1 MNQIEDILS
10 QLTLEQKADLCSG
23 LNAWNTF
30 PIASLGVPEALMTDG
45 PHGLRKQYDK
55 ESAMLESSVPA
66 TCFPPAA
73 TTACSWDKDLL
84 YRVGEALGS
93 EARDQG
99 VSLVLGPGIN
109 IKRSPLCGRNFEY
122 FSEDPILSGDLGAQM
137 IKGIQ
142 STGTGACIK
151 HFAANNREYFRMV
164 SNSIVDERALHEI
177 YLQGFERAI
186 KTARPY
192 AVMSAYNMLNGD
204 YCGEKKELI
213 AGILR
218 EDWGFDGLVVSD
230 WGACYNREKG
240 IAAGMDLEMP
250 YSGEENTERIMR
262 SVAKGTLDQQA
273 LDACVRR
280 VLSFVFRCEA
290 EKSKPYTYDAQKN
303 HEIAREAAA
312 SSAVLLKNENGLLPL
327 KPGTKVALLGEFAEK
342 PRYQGAGSSMIN
354 PLQLETALEEF
365 PKYGIHFIYSKGY
378 DSTKDETDESLLTDA
393 KRVADEADV
402 AVIFAGLPAH
412 YEMEGIDR
420 THICIPQNQA
430 ELIEQVAA
438 TKPVVVLLCGG
449 APVEMPWIG
458 CVTSLLHCYLGGEAS
473 ASAAAQLLTG
483 AVNPSGKLA
492 ETYPIHLSDTPS
504 YRFFSDDRHNVEY
517 RESIYVGYRYY
528 DAAKMDVL
536 FPFGYGLSYTTF
548 SYSDLRLSRDTLLA
562 GQSLSLSFT
571 VTNTGKVAGAEAA
584 QVYIEHGPAEKH
596 LCAFGK
602 VFLQPGETKEL
613 SFTLSERDFSFY
625 HGGWKLMDD
634 CTVLVGASSRD
645 IRLKA
650 MVSIPRG
657 MTPPKYPLATD
668 GHWDAVA
675 FYSLF
680 DKIPQISF
688 SKHPFTINATL
699 TDFDSAAI
707 GRQIHRVAKWFAKKY
722 IVSDNYLGQQIM
734 LQLLDQN
741 PFRVLVSLSGGLL
754 TYCMARGVLMIANGQ
769 VLIGLLAFI
778 TASRKRRKRKIK
790 SK

>member
-10 QLTLEQKADLCSG
+10 KLTLEQKADLCSG
-23 LNAWNTF
+23 LNAWNTY
-30 PIASLGVPEALMTDG
+30 PIAELGIPEVLMTDG
-45 PHGLRKQYDK
+45 PHGLRKQYD
-55 ESAMLESSVPA
+55 ENTAMLETSLPA

-84 YRVGEALGS
+84 YRIGSALGS
-93 EARDQG
+93 EARSQG

-122 FSEDPILSGDLGAQM
+122 FSEDPLLSGDLGAQM
-137 IKGIQ
+137 INGIQ
-142 STGTGACIK
+142 STGTGACLK

-164 SNSIVDERALHEI
+164 SNSIIDKRALHEI

-186 KTARPY
+186 KKSRPY

-213 AGILR
+213 TDILR
-218 EDWGFDGLVVSD
+218 KDWGFEGLVISD

-250 YSGEENTERIMR
+250 YSGEENTERIIR
-262 SVAKGTLDQQA
+262 SVRKGTLSEGA

-280 VLSFVFRCEA
+280 VLAFVFRCE
-290 EKSKPYTYDAQKN
+290 ENKKTPYECDMQKN
-303 HEIAREAAA
+303 HELAREAAA
-312 SSAVLLKNENGLLPL
+312 ASAVLLKNENSLLPL

-354 PLQLETALEEF
+354 PAHLENALEEF
-365 PKYGIHFIYSKGY
+365 PKYGIDFVYSKGY
-378 DSTKDETDESLLTDA
+378 ETDQDETDDALLADA
-393 KRVADEADV
+393 LHTAQNADV
-402 AVIFAGLPAH
+402 AVIFAGLPAR

-430 ELIEQVAA
+430 ELIERVAA
-438 TKPVVVLLCGG
+438 IKPAIVLLCGG

-458 CVTSLLHCYLGGEAS
+458 CVSALLNCYLGGEAS

-483 AVNPSGKLA
+483 EVNPSGKLA
-492 ETYPIHLSDTPS
+492 ETYPVHLSDTPA

-528 DAAKMDVL
+528 DAAQKEVL
-536 FPFGYGLSYTTF
+536 FPFGHGLSYTTF
-548 SYSDLRLSRDTLLA
+548 AYSDLRLSQGTMSA
-562 GQSLSLSFT
+562 GEEITVHFT
-571 VTNTGKVAGAEAA
+571 VTNTGSAAGGEIA
-584 QVYIEHGPAEKH
+584 QVYIGRSPIEKH
-596 LCAFGK
+596 LCAFDK
-602 VFLQPGETKEL
+602 VFLQPGESKEL
-613 SFTLSERDFSFY
+613 SCVLTDRDFSFY
-625 HGGWKLMDD
+625 QDGWQLLDD
-634 CTVLVGASSRD
+634 CSILVGASSRD

-650 MVSIPRG
+650 MVRIPSG
-657 MTPPKYPLATD
+657 VQPPYYPAASD
-668 GHWDAVA
+668 GHWDAVT

-688 SKHPFTINATL
+688 SLHPFTINATL
-699 TDFDSAAI
+699 TDFDSAPI
-707 GRQIHRVAKWFAKKY
+707 GRQIHRIARWFATKH
-722 IVSDNYLGQQIM
+722 ISADNYLGQQIM

-741 PFRVLVSLSGGLL
+741 PLRVLISLSGGLL
-754 TYCMARGVLMIANGQ
+754 TYGMARGILMIANGQ
-769 VLIGLLAFI
+769 VFMGLLAFFS
-778 TASRKRRKRKIK
+778 ANRKRRKRKIK